1 MDKILSQDEID
12 ALLSNVSK
20 PGDLDAQLLDGANRF
35 HVYDFKHPDR
45 ISKEQIR
52 SLRTIHENFAR
63 ISATYLSTFLRSM
76 VDVNL
81 LSIDQVTYSEYTLSL
96 SVPSSIYVVQSEGLS
111 GRIILEISP
120 ILLLYMVDRLL
131 GGTGETQIE
140 PREITLIEQNVVR
153 SIINKQL
160 DMLNE
165 VWSQVVDF
173 RGSLNSFET
182 DPQFV
187 QIARSSETIVIIFF
201 EVKVKGFVYTMNIG
215 IPYFI
220 LEPILPNLS
229 SQAVIG
235 TGKKKGEED
244 KAMLHLTLQA
254 TRVPVVTQLARARIT
269 IRDFLNFQR
278 DDVITLPKRVN
289 EELPV
294 LIGGRVK
301 FTGVPGRSGRHRAVR
316 ITQTVEPVDHLFHQ

>member
-1 MDKILSQDEID
+1 MDKILSQEEID

-20 PGDLDAQLLDGANRF
+20 PDNLDAQMLEGASRF

-63 ISATYLSTFLRSM
+63 LSATYLSTFLRSM

-96 SVPSSIYVVQSEGLS
+96 SVPSSIYVLQSEGLS
-111 GRIILEISP
+111 GKIILEVSP
-120 ILLLYMVDRLL
+120 ILLLFMVDRLL

-140 PREITLIEQNVVR
+140 PREITLIEQNVVK
-153 SIINKQL
+153 SIIGKL
-160 DMLNE
+160 IDMLNE
-165 VWSQVVDF
+165 VWNQVVDF
-173 RGSLNSFET
+173 RCTLSSFET

-187 QIARSSETIVIIFF
+187 QIARSSETIVINFF

-220 LEPILPNLS
+220 LEPLLPHLS
-229 SQAVIG
+229 SQAVIA
-235 TGKKKGEED
+235 TVKKKGEED
-244 KAMLHLTLQA
+244 KAMLHQTLQA
-254 TRVPVVTQLARARIT
+254 TRVPLVAQLGKARIT

-278 DDVITLPKRVN
+278 DDVITLPKRLG
-289 EELPV
+289 EDLPLLV
-294 LIGGRVK
+294 GGRVK
-301 FTGVPGRSGRHRAVR
+301 FIGVPGRSGRHRAVR
-316 ITQTVEPVDHLFHQ
+316 ITQIVDPMDHLFHQ

>member
-1 MDKILSQDEID
+1 MDKILSQEEID

-20 PGDLDAQLLDGANRF
+20 PEDLDASILENANRF

-45 ISKEQIR
+45 ISKDQIR
-52 SLRTIHENFAR
+52 SLRTVHENFAR
-63 ISATYLSTFLRSM
+63 LSATYLSTFLRSM

-96 SVPSSIYVVQSEGLS
+96 SVPSSIYVIQSDGLA
-111 GRIILEISP
+111 GKIILEISP
-120 ILLLYMVDRLL
+120 ILLLFMVDRLL
-131 GGTGETQIE
+131 GGTGETQLE

-153 SIINKQL
+153 SIINKMV
-160 DMLNE
+160 DMLSE

-173 RGSLNSFET
+173 RGSVNSFET

-201 EVKVKGFVYTMNIG
+201 EIKVKGFIYTMNIG

-229 SQAVIG
+229 TQAVI
-235 TGKKKGEED
+235 TSGKRKVEED
-244 KAMLHLTLQA
+244 RAMLHQTLQA
-254 TRVPVVTQLARARIT
+254 TRVSVTAQLARARIS
-269 IRDFLNFQR
+269 IREFLNLDR
-278 DDVITLPKRVN
+278 NDVIKLSRKVH

-294 LIGGRVK
+294 LVGGQVK
-301 FTGVPGRSGRHRAVR
+301 FVGVPGKSGRVRAVR
-316 ITQTVEPVDHLFHQ
+316 LTKIVQPIERVFHQ

>member
-1 MDKILSQDEID
+1 MDKILSQEEID

-20 PGDLDAQLLDGANRF
+20 PEELDASMLEGANRF

-63 ISATYLSTFLRSM
+63 LSATYLSTFLRTM

-96 SVPSSIYVVQSEGLS
+96 SVPSSIYVIHSEGLA
-111 GRIILEISP
+111 GKIILEMSP
-120 ILLLYMVDRLL
+120 ILLLFMVDRLL
-131 GGTGETQIE
+131 GGAGETQLE

-153 SIINKQL
+153 AIVTKQI

-165 VWSQVVDF
+165 VWGQVIDF
-173 RGSLNSFET
+173 KGTLNSFET

-201 EVKVKGFVYTMNIG
+201 EVKVKGFVYTLNIG

-220 LEPILPNLS
+220 LEPLLPNLS
-229 SQAVIG
+229 TQAIVVS
-235 TGKKKGEED
+235 TKKKVEED
-244 KAMLHLTLQA
+244 RAALNQTIHA
-254 TRVPVVTQLARARIT
+254 TRVPVVAQLARARIT

-278 DDVITLPKRVN
+278 DDVIRLEKNVN
-289 EELPV
+289 DDLDV
-294 LIGGRVK
+294 IVAGKVK
-301 FTGVPGRSGRHRAVR
+301 FTALPGRCGRKRAVC
-316 ITQTVEPVDHLFHQ
+316 IQEEVTKLESIFHQ